1 MRSEVSRTVSRR
13 ILSSVV
19 TFIVVIS
26 IFAAAMNLLTQSAPS
41 EGSFV
46 FDGLTRTYLVH
57 VPPGYD
63 ESVLTPL
70 VIVLHG
76 YTGTAEGM
84 VTLTGFNEKSDEEGF
99 IVAYPQG
106 LSQRWNV
113 GFGSLKFDTD
123 DVGFIDELIDR
134 LEQKY
139 AIDANKVY
147 VTGFSNGAM
156 MSYLLGAEL
165 SDKIA
170 AIAPVAGSIG
180 SMTYGLERIPVPS
193 EPVSVLVFH
202 GTADTSVPYNGD
214 GFLSVAES
222 VALWV
227 ECDGC
232 YVSPLNETMA
242 DGNVVK
248 SVYSGGDNNTEVI
261 LYTIIGLGHDWPTT
275 PISATDVIWEFF
287 ATHPKQ

>member
-1 MRSEVSRTVSRR
+1 MVQRR
-13 ILSSVV
+13 VLVVLFAVVAVSSVG
-19 TFIVVIS
+19 IAVIRLWS
-26 IFAAAMNLLTQSAPS
+26 QAESTDV
-41 EGSFV
+41 SFE
-46 FDGLTRTYLVH
+46 FDGVTRTCIVH
-57 VPPGYD
+57 VPLSYNN
-63 ESVLTPL
+63 SVPTAL
-70 VIVLHG
+70 VLVLHG

-84 VTLTGFNEKSDEEGF
+84 EPLTRFNEKSDEEGF

-123 DVGFIDELIDR
+123 DVSFISELIDR
-134 LEQKY
+134 LKEKY
-139 AIDANKVY
+139 AVDPNKVY

-180 SMTYGLERIPVPS
+180 SMTYGFERIPEPS
-193 EPVSVLVFH
+193 ESVSVVVFH
-202 GTADTSVPYNGD
+202 GTADTSVLYEGD
-214 GFLSVAES
+214 GYFSVAES
-222 VALWV
+222 VAFWD

-232 YVSPLNETMA
+232 YVRPLNETLA
-242 DGNVVK
+242 DGNVIK
-248 SVYSGGDNNTEVI
+248 SVYSGGEHNTEVI
-261 LYTIIGLGHDWPTT
+261 LYTMIGLGHSWPTT